1 MAAVAVLY
9 RPKLGSIAKTGTV
22 LDNVSGTLVDS
33 VVFDAVVNEAHSG
46 EVQVTDNPV
55 ERGVDVTDNIRPK
68 PEQITLDV
76 IVSNSPLRQTL
87 DGNPDN
93 PKRASEAFRV
103 LRELRDGGVLV
114 SVVTGLRSYD
124 SMVIQKIDV
133 SRNVKTGQVLSA
145 KIALRQIL
153 IADTATVPAPI
164 KPSGEKKKSDGK
176 KPSKE
181 ASAKQDA
188 AARKSVAKKLVSF
201 LSGG

>member
-9 RPKLGSIAKTGTV
+9 TPKLGSIAKSGV
-22 LDNVSGTLVDS
+22 KAGDFSGTFIDS

-68 PEQITLDV
+68 PEQIILDV
-76 IVSNSPLRQTL
+76 IVSNSPLDEAL
-87 DGNPDN
+87 DGSPDN

-133 SRNVKTGQVLSA
+133 SRNAKTGQVLSA

-153 IADTATVPAPI
+153 IADIATVPAPI
-164 KPSGEKKKSDGK
+164 KPSGQKKKSDGK
-176 KPSKE
+176 KPAKN

-188 AARKSVAKKLVSF
+188 AAKASVLDKLF
-201 LSGG
+201 AGGQ

>member
-1 MAAVAVLY
+1 MASVAVLY
-9 RPKLGSIAKTGTV
+9 TPKLGSIAKTGTV
-22 LDNVSGTLVDS
+22 LDNISGTLIDS

-55 ERGVDVTDNIRPK
+55 ERGADVTDNIRPK

-76 IVSNSPLRQTL
+76 IVSNSPLRKTL

-103 LRELRDGGVLV
+103 LRDLRDNGVLV

-133 SRNVKTGQVLSA
+133 GRNVKTGQVLSA
-145 KIALRQIL
+145 KIALRQII
-153 IADTATVPAPI
+153 IADTKAVPAPI
-164 KPSGEKKKSDGK
+164 KPSGQGKKSDGK
-176 KPSKE
+176 KPPKKATPKQE
-181 ASAKQDA
+181 KAAQASVGDK
-188 AARKSVAKKLVSF
+188 F
-201 LSGG
+201 FFGGK